1 MWQRTHLLSNDPFEL
16 SGFELIFPT
25 LLGEAQELGLDVPNH
40 TYGYGEI
47 QTAKLQLIPPEMLY
61 SPHISTVYSLEF
73 LGQSGNTEKL
83 QKALTNNGSLGTS
96 PATTAYYLSLHQND
110 ARAMKYLETVLAHS
124 VGAISVYPFR
134 TFELSWV
141 LNNLAFSGIPLRTF
155 ADEDIWQELQAA
167 MGRDGA
173 GMDPE
178 FGIPDGDTT
187 SVCCRVLLEAGYEV
201 EPLILAEF
209 EDKREGI
216 FHTWEYER
224 NFSVSTN
231 VHALEALNLM
241 PEYPN
246 HQQIQE
252 QLIIKLLNN
261 REYNVYWKDKWHA
274 SPYYTTSHA
283 LLALLPQGS
292 SVIHA
297 CHHAVDWLTHT
308 QHNDGSWGYFGVGTL
323 EETAYTLTALLHYNR
338 YQQIDLGSIHSG
350 VHYLIKTYE
359 EFKTKLDL
367 ACPELWIAKSLFA
380 PYDVIRSAV
389 LSTLIV
395 YNKMFGRLPG

>member
-1 MWQRTHLLSNDPFEL
+1 
-16 SGFELIFPT
+16 
-25 LLGEAQELGLDVPNH
+25 
-40 TYGYGEI
+40 
-47 QTAKLQLIPPEMLY
+47 
-61 SPHISTVYSLEF
+61 
-73 LGQSGNTEKL
+73 
-83 QKALTNNGSLGTS
+83 
-96 PATTAYYLSLHQND
+96 
-110 ARAMKYLETVLAHS
+110 MKYLETVLAHS